1 MDIMKRRE
9 FGEPVP
15 MYVIEAD
22 SLAHLLEIEHRYYY
36 EHSEYTDEKEYFF
49 HALVEGGDVETMS
62 YRGVIDWVENMTF
75 KDLAEQDLE
84 LFEEYE
90 EDK

>member
-1 MDIMKRRE
+1 MKRRE
-9 FGEPVP
+9 FGEPIP

-22 SLAHLLEIEHRYYY
+22 SLARLLEIEHRYNY
-36 EHSEYTDEKEYFF
+36 EHGDYRNEKEYFF
-49 HALVEGGDVETMS
+49 HALVDSGDVEEMS
-62 YRGVIDWVENMTF
+62 YAGVVDWVENMTF